1 MLLRAQLLAALVKL
15 VPKVL
20 PVHKAAT
27 VPPVSRVNPV
37 LPVPKDLLVPPV
49 LPVLLAVPWDQKEIP
64 VLLVP
69 LVPRVLWVLR
79 VQRVTPV

>member
-1 MLLRAQLLAALVKL
+1 MLLREQPLAALVKL
-15 VPKVL
+15 VPRVL
-20 PVHKAAT
+20 LDHRGAT

-37 LPVPKDLLVPPV
+37 LPVPKGLPVPPV